1 MRDEDYQWYPYRAQN
16 MMCKHDGDKI
26 MGKPTHMFRIFDD
39 LDQVKDT
46 LKITPLTLA
55 VSARVLKFRYYKS
68 GILTS
73 EDCSGWL
80 DHAVVLVGLKKRP
93 IDPNAEPEPV
103 VTCKMNKWWRQ
114 CTTTYV

>member
-1 MRDEDYQWYPYRAQN
+1 
-16 MMCKHDGDKI
+16 MCKHDGDKI